1 MKGHAMRYSI
11 PAALALFCVMQLA
24 IADTISLNNGDKI
37 TGTLVEINPA
47 SVIVQTPYAGRMTI
61 DRTAVKTLQSEKT
74 VSITSA
80 SGPKQDRYVSP
91 APGDKGWVETAAFV
105 PPPPPAPA
113 RHTSYLDLGPN
124 WKNQL
129 AIGVSNTTGND
140 ETTTFAGELSFHYE
154 KKPDEFS
161 LKFLG
166 AYGMSNGN
174 QNAGL
179 FAETAVYRHTL
190 NDRLFLYVDDDV
202 RYDAIKGISLLA
214 TATGG
219 PGYKLVDQEKLKLD
233 VRGGPGVTY
242 LKTFDGESNIAPA
255 AGAGLRAQYIINER
269 VSLTHEDTY
278 TTSLTDLDVWR
289 IHSETALNV
298 KLDLERGLGLKLGF
312 HDDYENQVSAG
323 RKNNDTRLMLS
334 LTLDF

>member
-1 MKGHAMRYSI
+1 MRFSL
-11 PAALALFCVMQLA
+11 PAALALLWASQLA
-24 IADTISLNNGDKI
+24 VADTVSLNNGDKI
-37 TGTLVEINPA
+37 TGTIQEINPT

-129 AIGVSNTTGND
+129 ALGVSNTTGND

-154 KKPDEFS
+154 KKPDELS

-166 AYGMSNGN
+166 AYGMSNGS

-179 FAETAVYRHTL
+179 FAQTAVYRHMID
-190 NDRLFLYVDDDV
+190 DRLFLYVDDDV
-202 RYDAIKGISLLA
+202 RYDAIKGISLQA

-219 PGYKLVDQEKLKLD
+219 LGYKLFDQEKFKLD
-233 VRGGPGVTY
+233 VRGGPGATY
-242 LKTFDGESNIAPA
+242 QKTFDGRENIAA
-255 AGAGLRAQYIINER
+255 AAEAGLRLQYIINER
-269 VSLTHEDTY
+269 VNLTHEDTY
-278 TTSLTDLDVWR
+278 TTSLCDFDMWR
-289 IHSETALNV
+289 IHSETALNI
-298 KLDLERGLGLKLGF
+298 KLDLERGLGLKLAF
-312 HDDYENQVSAG
+312 YDDYENQVSAG

>member
-1 MKGHAMRYSI
+1 MRISL
-11 PAALALFCVMQLA
+11 PAALALLWVSQVA

-37 TGTLVEINPA
+37 TGTIAELNPT

-61 DRTAVKTLQSEKT
+61 DRTAVKTLQSEKA
-74 VSITSA
+74 VSITA
-80 SGPKQDRYVSP
+80 ALGAKQDRDVSP
-91 APGDKGWVETAAFV
+91 GPGEKGWVETTAFV

-113 RHTSYLDLGPN
+113 TPPRHTSYLDLGPH

-129 AIGVSNTTGND
+129 SIGAANTTGND
-140 ETTTFAGELSFHYE
+140 QTTTFAGEVDFHYD
-154 KKPDEFS
+154 KKSDELT

-166 AYGMSNGN
+166 AYGKSNGA

-179 FAETAVYRHTL
+179 LAQTAVYRHIL
-190 NDRLFLYVDDDV
+190 NERLFTYVDDDV
-202 RYDAIKGISLLA
+202 RYDAIKGISLQA

-219 PGYKLVDQEKLKLD
+219 LGYNVFNGEKFKLD

-242 LKTFDGESNIAPA
+242 LRTFDDNTNTALA
-255 AGAGLRAQYIINER
+255 AEAGLRIQYIINER
-269 VSLTHEDTY
+269 ATATHETTY
-278 TTSLTDLDVWR
+278 VTSLSDLAYWR
-289 IHSETALNV
+289 IHSETALNF
-298 KLDLERGLGLKLGF
+298 KLDLERGLGLKLSYN
-312 HDDYENQVSAG
+312 DDYENHPASG

>member
-1 MKGHAMRYSI
+1 MRFSL
-11 PAALALFCVMQLA
+11 PVALAIVWTSQLA
-24 IADTISLNNGDKI
+24 IADTVSLNNGDKI
-37 TGTLVEINPA
+37 TGTITDISPT
-47 SVIVQTPYAGRMTI
+47 SVVVQTAYAGKMTI
-61 DRTAVKTLQSEKT
+61 DRAAVKTLLSEKT
-74 VSITSA
+74 VAITSA
-80 SGPKQDRYVSP
+80 SGQKQNLYVSP

-129 AIGVSNTTGND
+129 AIGASNTTGND
-140 ETTTFAGELSFHYE
+140 QTTTFAGELNFHYD
-154 KKPDEFS
+154 KKPDELT

-179 FAETAVYRHTL
+179 FAQTAVYRHTVS
-190 NDRLFLYVDDDV
+190 DRLFLYVDDDV
-202 RYDAIKGISLLA
+202 RYDAVKGISLQA

-219 PGYKLVDQEKLKLD
+219 LGYKLFDDDKFKLD

-242 LKTFDGESNIAPA
+242 LRTFDGDSNTAPA
-255 AGAGLRAQYIINER
+255 AEAGLRAQYILNER
-269 VSLTHEDTY
+269 VNLTHEDTY
-278 TTSLTDLDVWR
+278 TTSLSDFDVWR
-289 IHSETALNV
+289 IHSETALNI
-298 KLDLERGLGLKLGF
+298 KLDLERGLGLKFGF
-312 HDDYENQVSAG
+312 YDDYENQPSTG